1 MAINAD
7 WLPGISC
14 GSSTGR
20 TARNLASG
28 SCWTPPTPGGGCQ
41 RGLNRG
47 LVGGGRGPHAAAR
60 PPKRCVHSYGG
71 RIAESEDG
79 YASQADIGALLSV
92 VRRVVAG
99 RVKDTV
105 VVDDLVQET
114 LTRVLG
120 ASSRLDPAML
130 EPYAITTAR
139 NLVASMWKSQDL
151 ERRHRHRVVDLDPG
165 TEPVDDLLREQDRST
180 VATALAR
187 LPERD
192 RSALMAHEV
201 NGQDTRSL
209 AAELGVSSGAVA
221 AHLNRARARLRVEYL
236 LADRAEPPTD
246 RCRAVLLAISGGD
259 RRRQREVDAAA
270 HLVLCEFCAE
280 LSEPL
285 IQRAQSPDQDVRVPI
300 RADADIVT
308 ARREVRRLAIETG
321 FSRTDAVVLATAVSE
336 IARNIV
342 RFAGT
347 GNMLIQQVDEP
358 RVGIRVLARDN
369 GPGIADVD
377 QALADGYSTY
387 RGLGLGL
394 PGARRLTDDFS
405 IVSELG
411 HGTTVI
417 MTKWRKEG

>member
-1 MAINAD
+1 M
-7 WLPGISC
+7 
-14 GSSTGR
+14 
-20 TARNLASG
+20 
-28 SCWTPPTPGGGCQ
+28 
-41 RGLNRG
+41 
-47 LVGGGRGPHAAAR
+47 
-60 PPKRCVHSYGG
+60 RCVQTYGG
-71 RIAESEDG
+71 KITEAEDD
-79 YASQADIGALLSV
+79 YAGQADVAALLPM
-92 VRRVVAG
+92 VRRVVGA
-99 RVKDTV
+99 RVKDPV
-105 VVDDLVQET
+105 AVDDLVQET

-120 ASSRLDPAML
+120 VSSRLDPAML

-139 NLVASMWKSQDL
+139 NLVASMWKSQDV

-165 TEPVDDLLREQDRST
+165 TEPVDELLREQDRST

-236 LADRAEPPTD
+236 LADRPEPPTD
-246 RCRAVLLAISGGD
+246 RCRAVLLAVSGGD
-259 RRRQREVDAAA
+259 RRRQREVDAAE
-270 HLVLCEFCAE
+270 HLVRCEFCAD

-285 IQRAQSPDQDVRVPI
+285 LERAQSPQRDVRVPI

-308 ARREVRRLAIETG
+308 ARREVRRLAIESG

-342 RFAGT
+342 RFAGAGT
-347 GNMLIQQVDEP
+347 MILQLVDEP

-394 PGARRLTDDFS
+394 PGARRLTDEFS

-417 MTKWRKEG
+417 MTRWRREG